1 MLARKTKPRQHC
13 EESTERAQAHAW
25 HLMGAPAGNA
35 CALPPDKRALTVA
48 QMPPR
53 SKPTQMT
60 AEEYREAHG
69 DTFVEW
75 LRDNTVECAC
85 EFKYACD
92 EKKRHGDTIDA
103 ETEITY
109 EPSIWHH

>member
-1 MLARKTKPRQHC
+1 
-13 EESTERAQAHAW
+13 
-25 HLMGAPAGNA
+25 
-35 CALPPDKRALTVA
+35 
-48 QMPPR
+48 
-53 SKPTQMT
+53 MT

-103 ETEITY
+103 ETEITCRRCFVPIGLQ
-109 EPSIWHH
+109 EVLP